1 MLSKKLY
8 TFIFKLFGSILDE
21 TFVLGV
27 VDIFARVAK
36 KVYKLILQ
44 FTAIYIAT
52 SF

>member
-27 VDIFARVAK
+27 VDIFFVFVNSNNTYIFK
-36 KVYKLILQ
+36 
-44 FTAIYIAT
+44 AINIAT